1 MPNNSN
7 FLCTFAANYV
17 SDVMRILITGASG
30 FIGSFIVEE
39 ALRRGMETWAA
50 VRGSSSKKFLQDGRI
65 RFIELN
71 LDSQEDL
78 ERQLAG
84 HEFDYVVH
92 AAGVTKC
99 LNKQDFYRVNT
110 EGTKNLVRAL
120 MALQMPLKRFVYIS
134 SLSIFGAIRE
144 QQPYTE
150 ILESDTPQPNT
161 DYGRSK
167 LEAEQWLRTTL
178 SPDKGDTTP
187 KDVTPEAAGVA
198 FPYVILRPTGVYGP
212 RERDYF
218 LMFKSIKQHSD
229 FAVGY
234 KRQDIT
240 FVYVDDVVQA
250 VFLAC
255 EKGQTG
261 RAYFLSDGEVYQS
274 STFSDLIREELGHPW
289 WIRITAPVWVLRV
302 VTFFGDKIGHLT
314 GKISALNNDKYHILR
329 QRNWRCDITPARREL
344 GYEPKV
350 TLREGVHRSVQ
361 WYKDNGW
368 L

>member
-1 MPNNSN
+1 MK
-7 FLCTFAANYV
+7 
-17 SDVMRILITGASG
+17 ILVTGASG

-50 VRGSSSKKFLQDGRI
+50 VRGSSSRQFLKDERI
-65 RFIELN
+65 HFIELN
-71 LDSQEDL
+71 LDSQQDL
-78 ERQLAG
+78 QRQLAG

-99 LNKQDFYRVNT
+99 LNKDDFFRVNT
-110 EGTKNLVRAL
+110 EGTKNLVLAL
-120 MALQMPLKRFVYIS
+120 LELKMPLRRFVYIS
-134 SLSIFGAIRE
+134 SLSVFGAIRE

-150 ILESDTPQPNT
+150 IREDDTPQPNT
-161 DYGRSK
+161 AYGKSK
-167 LEAEQWLRTTL
+167 LEAERWLDQINTAEAL
-178 SPDKGDTTP
+178 PSP
-187 KDVTPEAAGVA
+187 

-218 LMFKSIKQHSD
+218 LMAKSIKQHSD

-240 FVYVDDVVQA
+240 FVYVQDVVQA

-261 RAYFLSDGEVYQS
+261 RKYFLSDGEVYQS
-274 STFSDLIREELGHPW
+274 TTFSDHIREELGHPW
-289 WIRITAPVWVLRV
+289 WIRIKAPIWVLRII
-302 VTFFGDKIGHLT
+302 TWLGDKWGHLT
-314 GKISALNNDKYHILR
+314 GKISALNNDKYHILK
-329 QRNWRCDITPARREL
+329 QRNWRCDITPARKEL
-344 GYEPKV
+344 GYEPHYQLK
-350 TLREGVHRSVQ
+350 EGTKLTIK
-361 WYKDNGW
+361 WYKENGW